1 MKRQALLVGSFVI
14 GALVLAVL
22 GIFALSGNNLF
33 SKQQKAIIYF
43 KGGVAGLYVGAPV
56 SFRGVPVG
64 QVEDIG
70 IEVDRKTLAARIP
83 VRIRVSS
90 KSVSFSQDGGASNVP
105 PDLPSLVQRGLR
117 AKLVAQSFVTGQK
130 AIDLDFVRNP
140 PPVVLAGADNGG
152 DPEIPVIADRFEALF
167 DQVAQLPLRD
177 TVREVRETMQSLKT
191 TLESTR
197 GVLEAATQQITGTAE
212 DARKTLQT
220 GNQTLLAAT
229 SALQK
234 VQASAD
240 ASLASVTRLADATRE
255 TVQTAQPELQR
266 TLVTAREAAESAN
279 LAMSRVAELTAPGAP
294 LRSDL
299 DSSMRDLSQAARGLR
314 EWSELLEQQPNA
326 VIFGR
331 DRK

>member
-56 SFRGVPVG
+56 SFRGVPIG

-70 IEVDRKTLAARIP
+70 IEVDQRTLGARIP
-83 VRIRVSS
+83 VRIRLNT
-90 KSVSFSQDGGASNVP
+90 KSVSFSNGGTSSP
-105 PDLPSLVQRGLR
+105 PDLPTVVQRGLR
-117 AKLVAQSFVTGQK
+117 ARLVAQSFVTGQK
-130 AIDLDFVRNP
+130 AIDLDFVRNA
-140 PPVVLAGADNGG
+140 PPVQVSTDADSSE
-152 DPEIPVIADRFEALF
+152 PEIPVVADRFEALF

-177 TVREVRETMQSLKT
+177 TVREVRETMLSLKT

-212 DARKTLQT
+212 DARKTLQA

-229 SALQK
+229 KSLQK

-240 ASLASVTRLADATRE
+240 ASLASVTRLADTTRE

-266 TLVTAREAAESAN
+266 TLVTAREATDAAR
-279 LAMSRVAELTAPGAP
+279 LAMSRVADLTAPGAP